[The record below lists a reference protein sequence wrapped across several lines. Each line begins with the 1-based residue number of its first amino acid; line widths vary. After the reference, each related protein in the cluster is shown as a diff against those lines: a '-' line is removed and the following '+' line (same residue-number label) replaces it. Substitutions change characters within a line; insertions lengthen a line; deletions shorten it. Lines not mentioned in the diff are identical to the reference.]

1 MRDQHIDVGVWR
13 RKNSRGGKEY
23 DSMGKFDSL
32 NEYHGDIVL
41 IRRLAEFY
49 PPEYWTWNNIE
60 CITIDDIVNAVHN
73 GIQEVSSPYE
83 DAYKHKPFEIRNKD
97 WHIARITYFI
107 NHPEE
112 IRDIKIE
119 NVWEGGNILPIPVIT
134 DGLHRF
140 IAAQYLYDCGK
151 LTTIHCLYSGLDDV
165 LDYLKGNIHELLKV
179 TTKYS
184 CVIAKQYRMNRRTQ
198 G

>member
-13 RKNSRGGKEY
+13 RKNSRGGKEHN
-23 DSMGKFDSL
+23 SMRKFEPL

-73 GIQEVSSPYE
+73 GIQEVSSPYG
-83 DAYKHKPFEIRNKD
+83 DAYKHKTFEIRNKD
-97 WHIARITYFI
+97 WHIARIIYFI

-119 NVWEGGNILPIPVIT
+119 NVVEGGNILPIPVII

-140 IAAQYLYDCGK
+140 IAAKYLYDRGK
-151 LTTIHCLYSGLDDV
+151 LTTIHCIYIEQDDV
-165 LDYLKGNIHELLKV
+165 LNWLKGDINELFG
-179 TTKYS
+179 TTIKYAR
-184 CVIAKQYRMNRRTQ
+184 VIGKQYRMNRRSQ

>member
-13 RKNSRGGKEY
+13 RKNSHGGKER
-23 DSMGKFDSL
+23 DLMKDFESL
-32 NEYHGDIVL
+32 DEYHGDIIL

-49 PPEYWTWNNIE
+49 PTEYWTWNNGE
-60 CITIDDIVNAVHN
+60 NITIDNVVNAVHN
-73 GIQEVSSPYE
+73 GIQEVSVLYG
-83 DAYKHKPFEIRNKD
+83 DAHKYPPLESRNKD
-97 WHIARITYFI
+97 WHIARIIYFI

-140 IAAQYLYDCGK
+140 IAAKYLYDCGK

-165 LDYLKGNIHELLKV
+165 LDYLKGDTHELLR
-179 TTKYS
+179 TTMKYS
-184 CVIAKQYRMNRRTQ
+184 RVIAKQYRTSRRLQ

>member
-13 RKNSRGGKEY
+13 RKNSRGGKEH
-23 DSMGKFDSL
+23 DLMGKFEPL

-41 IRRLAEFY
+41 IRRLAQFY
-49 PPEYWTWNNIE
+49 PPEYWTWNNSEHI
-60 CITIDDIVNAVHN
+60 ILDDIVNAVHN
-73 GIQEVSSPYE
+73 GIQEISSPYG
-83 DAYKHKPFEIRNKD
+83 DADKYKLLESRNKD
-97 WHIARITYFI
+97 WHIARIIYFI

-119 NVWEGGNILPIPVIT
+119 NVVEGGNILPIPVII

-140 IAAQYLYDCGK
+140 IAAKYLYDRGK
-151 LTTIHCLYSGLDDV
+151 LTTIHCIYIGQDDV
-165 LDYLKGNIHELLKV
+165 LNWLKGDIHELLK
-179 TTKYS
+179 TTMKYS
-184 CVIAKQYRMNRRTQ
+184 RVKAKQYRTNRRAQ

>member
-1 MRDQHIDVGVWR
+1 MV
-13 RKNSRGGKEY
+13 
-23 DSMGKFDSL
+23 KFEPS

-41 IRRLAEFY
+41 IKRLAKFY
-49 PPEYWTWNNIE
+49 PPEYWTWNNSE
-60 CITIDDIVNAVHN
+60 CITLDDIVNAVHN
-73 GIQEVSSPYE
+73 GIQEVSSPYG
-83 DAYKHKPFEIRNKD
+83 DAYKHKPLESRNKD
-97 WHIARITYFI
+97 WHIARIIYFI
-107 NHPEE
+107 NHPEK

-134 DGLHRF
+134 DGLHSF
-140 IAAQYLYDCGK
+140 IAAQYLYDCGN

-165 LDYLKGNIHELLKV
+165 LDYLKGDIHELLKV